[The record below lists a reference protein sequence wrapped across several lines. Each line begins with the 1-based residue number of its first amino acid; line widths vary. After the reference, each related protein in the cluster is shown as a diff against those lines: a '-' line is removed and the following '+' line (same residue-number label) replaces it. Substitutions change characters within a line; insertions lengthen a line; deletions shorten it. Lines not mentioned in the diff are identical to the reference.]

1 MSGQRQHALEL
12 IRHYVYV
19 DLVEVSIRV
28 SNLEIS
34 RLEVRPQL
42 ALHVFQDSKEADG
55 LSVYGSE

>member
-1 MSGQRQHALEL
+1 
-12 IRHYVYV
+12 V